1 MRRRRAVEAQ
11 EVPAALRARAEV
23 FVAAS
28 RETGAEGVSGLIAEA
43 QALADVIA
51 GTVVSWDRLYT
62 DD

>member
-11 EVPAALRARAEV
+11 EVPAALRARAEA
-23 FVAAS
+23 FAAAS

-51 GTVVSWDRLYT
+51 GTVVSWDRLYS

>member
-1 MRRRRAVEAQ
+1 MESQ
-11 EVPAALRARAEV
+11 EVPTALRARAEA
-23 FVAAS
+23 FAAAT

-51 GTVVSWDRLYT
+51 GTVVSWDQLYV

>member
-1 MRRRRAVEAQ
+1 MEAQ
-11 EVPAALRARAEV
+11 EVPAALRARAES

-28 RETGAEGVSGLIAEA
+28 RETGAEGVSGVIAEA
-43 QALADVIA
+43 QALADVVA

>member
-1 MRRRRAVEAQ
+1 M
-11 EVPAALRARAEV
+11 PAALRARAES

-43 QALADVIA
+43 QALADVVA
-51 GTVVSWDRLYT
+51 GTVVSWDRLFV

>member
-1 MRRRRAVEAQ
+1 MESQ
-11 EVPAALRARAEV
+11 EVPAALRARAEL

-43 QALADVIA
+43 QALSDVIA
-51 GTVVSWDRLYT
+51 GTVVSWDRLYA

>member
-11 EVPAALRARAEV
+11 EVPAALRARAEA
-23 FVAAS
+23 FAASS
-28 RETGAEGVSGLIAEA
+28 RETGAEGVSGLIAEG